1 LSDADQALS
10 VSDAAADAR
19 PQSFALAEM
28 INCEICHRRNPPT
41 RANCL
46 YCAAILPATDNARLP
61 EPGRASVTPAKP
73 TLDVDSGFYVVLAAH
88 QTGAIKESSLVEIAA
103 LMNLNPAELKN
114 AVDLG
119 GPAPLLRAARFEQA
133 TQLNAK
139 LQALGIE
146 ADIIRAD
153 TLNLELPTQK
163 IRALEFSDTDLTATL
178 LTGGKASVPWSDLIL
193 IVSGHLLIN
202 RKERKERQR
211 RGRSKPVDSRELFSD
226 EPLIDLYMRSGDPGW
241 RISPSSFDF
250 SCLGS
255 EKAMTAFENLATLI
269 KLLRVRAPHV
279 EVDDAYH
286 RLRPVLANVWPLE
299 SQTKKGERRRSG
311 VGKVDVETI
320 TTTDN
325 EVQFQSYSR
334 LRQWV
339 KMRAL
344 EGDR

>member
-103 LMNLNPAELKN
+103 LVNLNPAELKN
-114 AVDLG
+114 AVALG
-119 GPAPLLRAARFEQA
+119 GPAPLLRADMIEQA
-133 TQLNAK
+133 TRLADK
-139 LQALGIE
+139 LQEMGIR
-146 ADIIRAD
+146 ADIIRGESLKLALS
-153 TLNLELPTQK
+153 TRK
-163 IRALEFSDTDLTATL
+163 IRALEFSEADLTATL
-178 LTGGKASVPWSDLIL
+178 LTGGEVSFAWSDLIL
-193 IVSGHLLIN
+193 IVIGHLLIN

-226 EPLIDLYMRSGDPGW
+226 EPLIDLYTRSSDPGW

-255 EKAMTAFENLATLI
+255 EKALTAFENLVTLI
-269 KLLRVRAPHV
+269 KLLNMRAPHI
-279 EVDDAYH
+279 EVDDAYR
-286 RLRPVLANVWPLE
+286 RLRPVLANVWPLG

-311 VGKVDVETI
+311 VGKVDVDTI

-334 LRQWV
+334 LRQLV
-339 KMRAL
+339 KMREL

>member
-1 LSDADQALS
+1 LTDANHALS

-19 PQSFALAEM
+19 PQSFALTEM
-28 INCEICHRRNPPT
+28 VACEICQRRNPPT

-46 YCAAILPATDNARLP
+46 YCAAILPAPDNAGLP
-61 EPGRASVTPAKP
+61 EPERAPAAESNP
-73 TLDVDSGFYVVLAAH
+73 TLDVDSGFYVVLAAP
-88 QTGAIKESSLVEIAA
+88 QTGAIDESSLVEIAGLLNFSTA
-103 LMNLNPAELKN
+103 EVESAMN
-114 AVDLG
+114 LG
-119 GPAPLLRAARFEQA
+119 GPAPLLRAARFGEA

-146 ADIIRAD
+146 ADIIPAD
-153 TLNLELPTQK
+153 ALNLELPTQK

-178 LTGGKASVPWSDLIL
+178 LTGRKASVPWSDLIL

-226 EPLIDLYMRSGDPGW
+226 EPLIDLYMRSGDQGW
-241 RISPSSFDF
+241 RISPGGFDF

-255 EKAMTAFENLATLI
+255 EKAMTAFENLATLV

-299 SQTKKGERRRSG
+299 SQTKKGEPRRSG
-311 VGKVDVETI
+311 VGKVDVNTI

-334 LRQWV
+334 LRQWL

>member
-1 LSDADQALS
+1 LTDANHALS

-28 INCEICHRRNPPT
+28 VACEICQRRNPPT

-46 YCAAILPATDNARLP
+46 YCAAILPATDNAGLP
-61 EPGRASVTPAKP
+61 EPERASAGESKP

-88 QTGAIKESSLVEIAA
+88 QTGAIDESSLVEIAGLLNFSTA
-103 LMNLNPAELKN
+103 EVKSAMN
-114 AVDLG
+114 LG

-153 TLNLELPTQK
+153 TLNLALPTQK

-178 LTGGKASVPWSDLIL
+178 LTGEKVSVPWSDWIL
-193 IVSGHLLIN
+193 IVSGHLLVN
-202 RKERKERQR
+202 RKELKERQR

-226 EPLIDLYMRSGDPGW
+226 ESLIDLYTGSGDPGW
-241 RISPSSFDF
+241 RISPISFDF

-255 EKAMTAFENLATLI
+255 EKALTAFENLATLI
-269 KLLRVRAPHV
+269 KLLKMRAPHV
-279 EVDDAYH
+279 ELDDAYR

-311 VGKVDVETI
+311 VGKVDVDTI

-325 EVQFQSYSR
+325 EIQFQSYSR
-334 LRQWV
+334 LLQRM
-339 KMRAL
+339 KMREL

>member
-1 LSDADQALS
+1 LTDADQALS
-10 VSDAAADAR
+10 VSDAATDAR
-19 PQSFALAEM
+19 PQSFALAEL
-28 INCEICHRRNPPT
+28 IACEICQRRNPPT

-61 EPGRASVTPAKP
+61 EPGRAPATEANP

-88 QTGAIKESSLVEIAA
+88 QTEAIKESSLVEIAG
-103 LMNLNPAELKN
+103 LLNFSTAELKSAMN
-114 AVDLG
+114 LG
-119 GPAPLLRAARFEQA
+119 GPAPLLRAARFGEA

-146 ADIIRAD
+146 AEIIRAD
-153 TLNLELPTQK
+153 ALNLELPTQK
-163 IRALEFSDTDLTATL
+163 IRALEFSDADLAATL
-178 LTGGKASVPWSDLIL
+178 LSGEKVSVPWSDLIL
-193 IVSGHLLIN
+193 IVSGHLLVN

-211 RGRSKPVDSRELFSD
+211 GGRSKPVAARELFSD
-226 EPLIDLYMRSGDPGW
+226 EPLIDLYTGSGDPGW

-255 EKAMTAFENLATLI
+255 EKAWTAFENLTTLI
-269 KLLRVRAPHV
+269 KLLKTRAPHV

-299 SQTKKGERRRSG
+299 SQTKKGELRRSG
-311 VGKVDVETI
+311 VGKVDLDTI
-320 TTTDN
+320 TITDN
-325 EVQFQSYSR
+325 AVQFQGYSR
-334 LRQWV
+334 LLQRV
-339 KMRAL
+339 KMREL

>member
-1 LSDADQALS
+1 LTDADQALS

-28 INCEICHRRNPPT
+28 VACEICQRRNPPT

-46 YCAAILPATDNARLP
+46 YCAAILPATDNAGLP
-61 EPGRASVTPAKP
+61 EPERASAAAAKP

-88 QTGAIKESSLVEIAA
+88 QTGAIDESSLVEIAGLLNFSTA
-103 LMNLNPAELKN
+103 EIKSAMN
-114 AVDLG
+114 LG

-146 ADIIRAD
+146 ADIIPAD
-153 TLNLELPTQK
+153 TLNLELPTQR
-163 IRALEFSDTDLTATL
+163 IRALEFSDADLAATL
-178 LTGGKASVPWSDLIL
+178 LTGEKVSVPWSDLIL
-193 IVSGHLLIN
+193 IVSGHLLVN

-226 EPLIDLYMRSGDPGW
+226 ESLIDLYTGAADPGW

-255 EKAMTAFENLATLI
+255 EKALTAFENLATLI
-269 KLLRVRAPHV
+269 KLLKMRAPHV
-279 EVDDAYH
+279 EVDDAYR
-286 RLRPVLANVWPLE
+286 RLRPVLANIWPLE

-311 VGKVDVETI
+311 VGKVDVDTI

-334 LRQWV
+334 LLQRM
-339 KMRAL
+339 KMREL